1 MCQSSLKGDSLHAR
15 RFYLNKSETA
25 SGYAMDSISSGK
37 LTLSDLTTQRTWDGG
52 IMASVRQ
59 GYGTATAHHGEL
71 FQGVVRGAD
80 LRLHYGL
87 ISLPCGIFQSE
98 ATFIPDSTGKIK
110 VTPDWKI
117 KALKAAELTLAS
129 IDPEHHNLFG
139 GQLQIHSNI
148 PVGWGL
154 GSSSSDV
161 TAAIRAVADSFQ
173 RKLCAKEIALLAVKA
188 ETASDSVMFGED
200 VVVFAQREGMVLEEL
215 GGVLPELEVLGFNT
229 DPTGSGIDTLGVSPV
244 DYSWWEIEAFRPM
257 LGLLRHAVRTQNP
270 RLLGQV
276 ACASAYINQQHLPKP
291 HFEQLERLKNLVS
304 AVGLQV
310 AHSGTVVGLLF
321 EPAGA
326 RTDSRIKLAQT
337 LIEEMG
343 FGKSW
348 YFQIKNPGRGDNG
361 VSR

>member
-1 MCQSSLKGDSLHAR
+1 
-15 RFYLNKSETA
+15 
-25 SGYAMDSISSGK
+25 MDSTSSGK
-37 LTLSDLTTQRTWDGG
+37 LTLPDFTTPRTWDGE
-52 IMASVRQ
+52 IATPIRQ

-98 ATFIPDSTGKIK
+98 ATFIPDFTGKIK
-110 VTPDWKI
+110 VEPDWKF
-117 KALKAAELTLAS
+117 KALRAAELTLAS
-129 IDPEHHNLFG
+129 IDLKHRTLYG
-139 GQLQIHSNI
+139 GQLQISSNI

-161 TAAIRAVADSFQ
+161 TATIRAVADSFQ
-173 RKLCAKEIALLAVKA
+173 RKLCAEEIALLAVKS

-200 VVVFAQREGMVLEEL
+200 VVVFAQREGVVLENL
-215 GGVLPELEVLGFNT
+215 GGALPELEVLGFNT
-229 DPTGSGIDTLGVSPV
+229 DPTGSGLDTLGFSPAH
-244 DYSWWEIEAFRPM
+244 YSWWEVEAFRPM
-257 LGLLRHAVRTQNP
+257 LGLLRRAVRTQNP

-291 HFEQLERLKNLVS
+291 HFEQLERLKNLVG

-326 RTDSRIKLAQT
+326 RNDSRIKLAQT

-348 YFQIKNPGRGDNG
+348 YFQIKNAEGGDNG